1 MAHSF
6 LLKDSVGTLSVEI
19 CPLHG
24 GMVSQIHLQG
34 KPILHIDPG
43 KLETAPM
50 AAGGMPLLFP
60 FPSKTKDD
68 CYRMEDEIYYMPMHG
83 LVKNAAFAVKEVSS
97 DSATLWIESNP
108 AWLQQCYPF
117 DFRLEVTYR
126 VSGSTL
132 HTTVSVTNRSQKSMP
147 HYLGWHPFFLSSDK
161 KNISMTHSMAVH
173 YDYTACVDHPAEGPL
188 DLSTWLDDVFH
199 SPAHHSFRLT
209 NPADGYEADCSFS
222 DAFDAMVVCSWVDN
236 SMCAEPWCGIPD
248 GINQNR
254 FLQWIAPGCTE
265 DYHMDISLRSL

>member
-1 MAHSF
+1 MAHTI
-6 LLKDSVGTLSVEI
+6 LLSDPSQNLTVEI
-19 CPLHG
+19 CSAHG
-24 GMVSQIHLQG
+24 GMVTQILLNG
-34 KPILHIDPG
+34 NPILHIDRAA
-43 KLETAPM
+43 LETAPM

-68 CYRMEDEIYYMPMHG
+68 RYQLGGKTYLMPMHG
-83 LVKNAAFAVKEVSS
+83 LVKNAAFAVGEVTA
-97 DSATLWIESNP
+97 DSATLWIEPSP

-126 VSGSTL
+126 VTGSTL
-132 HTTVSVTNRSQKSMP
+132 HTTVSVTNRAADPMP
-147 HYLGWHPFFLSSDK
+147 HYFGWHPFFLSTDK

-173 YDYTACVDHPAEGPL
+173 YDYTACVDRPVEGPL

-209 NPADGYEADCSFS
+209 NPADGYEADCTFS

-248 GINQNR
+248 GINQGR

-265 DYHMDISLRSL
+265 SYHMDISLRSI